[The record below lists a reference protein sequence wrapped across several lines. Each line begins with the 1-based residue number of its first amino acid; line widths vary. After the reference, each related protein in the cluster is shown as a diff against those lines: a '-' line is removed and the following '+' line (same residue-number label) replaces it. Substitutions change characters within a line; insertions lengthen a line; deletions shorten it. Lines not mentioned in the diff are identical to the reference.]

1 MCLWVDRWVTLSHT
15 HVYSNYYFFLTPE
28 LDIGLHLLK
37 SLAHQLSAK
46 PPTVSILLRNPLE
59 MTTGKSLTLA
69 LILFPSTDWECHPQL
84 QNGISAERNNLNC
97 SSDGRH
103 SHLSWFQGY
112 ISQLVLPRES
122 SQKHYV
128 TVDAESFC
136 VFFVLIL
143 QSKIIEVEGPLNGSW
158 GVFFTFSCDFRLAW
172 TLLSMQ
178 NCVTCPCTDIQ
189 LCLFAPYLF
198 FLVECAHVT
207 MHIWVHAKKYNI
219 EM

>member
-158 GVFFTFSCDFRLAW
+158 GVFLLLVATSDWHELFFRCRTVLPVLVLTFSFVCLLPTCFF
-172 TLLSMQ
+172 LLSVLMW
-178 NCVTCPCTDIQ
+178 
-189 LCLFAPYLF
+189 LCISGCMP
-198 FLVECAHVT
+198 
-207 MHIWVHAKKYNI
+207 KNI
-219 EM
+219 I